1 MINDKRPVESLR
13 AVASDPA
20 RTLLTELARIARQ
33 GLQQRLDPMFSAC
46 DDFFFDLASRARS
59 NADQNRY
66 FESLREVRLKK
77 TRVAADFLAGVER
90 SFSAPSQRSAPWT
103 AAAPGDAILAS
114 DLQLVSHDQ
123 MERDVLVTDMVSRA
137 RLEWQQ
143 ELFQLRERLL
153 SVCPPFAEDENP
165 FDPGRLTA
173 AFTEAASAFE
183 VELDILKILYKQFDR
198 TVLLHLDEIY
208 APANQRLK
216 DAGLLPNLTPLARR
230 GARKQAAAPATPPA
244 AGAAGATVTGAAGAD
259 AGVAGAGVP
268 VAGAQAAT
276 GIGMAYIGIP
286 DSDPETREL
295 ARVLRRLHDGGIR
308 LPTLQ
313 SLPVAPAGPGNPAL
327 PREEL
332 VSLLSDVGPGA
343 AASAGGAPAPPDIR
357 QAFETIVARRGP
369 LNLGQADEDI
379 INVVAMFFDVILDD
393 RNLPLEIQALVSR
406 LQLPV
411 LKVALKDRSFFTDRK
426 HPARQ
431 LINEIAR
438 TSIGWESSDRDEQDA
453 LFIRLTELVEQ
464 VLEGS
469 AEHAEVFEKCLND
482 LMSFISN
489 EDSRAS
495 KLERRTREQAVAH
508 ARTAHAQEAVKT
520 LLNERLSGTALP
532 QDIGDFL
539 VNDWQQVLYQRHV
552 KHGEDSA
559 EFREALQILDDL
571 LWCAQAHRDAESRT
585 RLQSMLPALRA
596 RIAAALEQ
604 AGTDVGRGG
613 ETLRQLTAI
622 LARLHAGRVTER
634 EARPLSE
641 EQKQRIEPTPA
652 QKPWE
657 EMTAVER
664 QFVRHHQLLGE
675 QLKRVEA
682 LETGTWVQYD
692 DLRQGI
698 SRRCKLSAK
707 LAATDSFVFVN
718 RMGAKVLEKPRQ
730 SFAYDL
736 QMGYARI
743 LDTENFFDRTL
754 ERITSN
760 LRKLAGE

>member
-1 MINDKRPVESLR
+1 MSNDKRPVESLR
-13 AVASDPA
+13 AVAGDPA
-20 RTLLTELARIARQ
+20 RALLAELARITRQ
-33 GLQQRLDPMFSAC
+33 GLQQRLDPLFSAC

-90 SFSAPSQRSAPWT
+90 GFSGFGQRAAPQAT
-103 AAAPGDAILAS
+103 AAQGNVLLAS
-114 DLQLVSHDQ
+114 DLELVSHDQ
-123 MERDVLVTDMVSRA
+123 MEKNVLVTDMVSRA

-153 SVCPPFAEDENP
+153 TVCPPFADDENP

-173 AFTEAASAFE
+173 AFTEAANAFE

-198 TVLLHLDEIY
+198 TVLLHLDEVY

-230 GARKQAAAPATPPA
+230 GAKKQPAAADKPAAPPA
-244 AGAAGATVTGAAGAD
+244 AAAAQPATEVSLAN
-259 AGVAGAGVP
+259 
-268 VAGAQAAT
+268 
-276 GIGMAYIGIP
+276 IGIP
-286 DSDPETREL
+286 ESDPEMREL
-295 ARVLRRLHDGGIR
+295 ARVLKRLHDGGIR
-308 LPTLQ
+308 LPMLQ
-313 SLPVAPAGPGNPAL
+313 SLPVAPAGPANPPL

-332 VSLLSDVGPGA
+332 VSLLSDVRLA
-343 AASAGGAPAPPDIR
+343 APTGAGGAPAPLDIR
-357 QAFETIVARRGP
+357 QAIESIIASRGQ
-369 LNLGQADEDI
+369 LSLGQADEDI

-464 VLEGS
+464 VLHGS
-469 AEHAEVFEKCLND
+469 AEHADVFEKCLND
-482 LMSFISN
+482 LMGFISN
-489 EDSRAS
+489 QDSRAG
-495 KLERRTREQAVAH
+495 KLERRTREQAAAQ
-508 ARTAHAQEAVKT
+508 ARAAQSQEAVRN
-520 LLNERLSGTALP
+520 LLSARLSGAALAA
-532 QDIGDFL
+532 DVSDFL
-539 VNDWQQVLYQRHV
+539 VSDWQQVLYQRHL
-552 KHGEDSA
+552 KHGEDSP
-559 EFREALQILDDL
+559 EWREAAQVLDEL
-571 LWCAQAHRDAESRT
+571 IWAAQPHADAASQE
-585 RLQSMLPALRA
+585 RLQGMLPGLHA
-596 RIAAALEQ
+596 RIAAALEH
-604 AGTDVGRGG
+604 AGTDIGRAG
-613 ETLRQLTAI
+613 ESLKQLTAI
-622 LARLHAGRVTER
+622 FARLHTAKVTEA

-641 EQKQRIEPTPA
+641 EQKQRIDPTPA

-675 QLKRVEA
+675 QLKRVDAMEV
-682 LETGTWVQYD
+682 GTWVHYD

-698 SRRCKLSAK
+698 TRRCKLSAK

-736 QMGYARI
+736 QMGYARV

>member
-1 MINDKRPVESLR
+1 MINDNRPVESLR
-13 AVASDPA
+13 AVPADPA
-20 RTLLTELARIARQ
+20 RALLGELARITRQ

-77 TRVAADFLAGVER
+77 TRMAADFLAGVDR
-90 SFSAPSQRSAPWT
+90 GFSGFGARTGPQPVAT
-103 AAAPGDAILAS
+103 QGNVVLAS
-114 DLQLVSHDQ
+114 DLELVSHDQ
-123 MERDVLVTDMVSRA
+123 MERNVLVTDMVSRA

-153 SVCPPFAEDENP
+153 TICPPFAEDQNP

-173 AFTEAASAFE
+173 AFTAATE
-183 VELDILKILYKQFDR
+183 VFSVDLDIMKILYKQFDR
-198 TVLLHLDEIY
+198 TVLLHLDEVY

-216 DAGLLPNLTPLARR
+216 EAGLLPNLTPLSRR
-230 GARKQAAAPATPPA
+230 AVKKQGTAPGKPPATGTPEPTDVNL
-244 AGAAGATVTGAAGAD
+244 AG
-259 AGVAGAGVP
+259 
-268 VAGAQAAT
+268 
-276 GIGMAYIGIP
+276 IGIP
-286 DSDPETREL
+286 ESDPEMREL
-295 ARVLRRLHDGGIR
+295 AQVLRRLHDGGIR
-308 LPTLQ
+308 LPMLQ
-313 SLPVAPAGPGNPAL
+313 SLPVATAGPANPPL
-327 PREEL
+327 PRDEL
-332 VSLLSDVGPGA
+332 VSLLSDIKLRAGSTTGGTA
-343 AASAGGAPAPPDIR
+343 APLDIR
-357 QAFETIVARRGP
+357 HAIESIVASRGQ
-369 LNLGQADEDI
+369 LSLGQADEDI
-379 INVVAMFFDVILDD
+379 INVVAMFFDIILDD
-393 RNLPLEIQALVSR
+393 RNLPIEIQALVSR
-406 LQLPV
+406 LQLPI
-411 LKVALKDRSFFTDRK
+411 LRVALKDRSFFTDRK

-464 VLEGS
+464 VLQGS

-482 LMSFISN
+482 LMGFISN
-489 EDSRAS
+489 QDSRAG
-495 KLERRTREQAVAH
+495 KLERRTREQAAAQ
-508 ARTAHAQEAVKT
+508 ARSAQSLEAVKT
-520 LLNERLSGTALP
+520 LLNERLSRTALP
-532 QDIGDFL
+532 QDIADFL
-539 VNDWQQVLYQRHV
+539 VNDWQQVLYQRHL
-552 KHGEDSA
+552 KHNEDSP
-559 EFREALQILDDL
+559 EWREGVQILDDL
-571 LWCAQAHRDAESRT
+571 VWSAQPHRDAESQA
-585 RLQSMLPALRA
+585 RLQSMLPGLHA
-596 RIAAALEQ
+596 RIAAALEH
-604 AGTDVGRGG
+604 AGTDIGRGG
-613 ETLRQLTAI
+613 ETLKHLTAM
-622 LARLHAGRVTER
+622 LARLHAAKVNEV
-634 EARPLSE
+634 EAIPLSE
-641 EQKQRIEPTPA
+641 EQKQRIDPTPA

-675 QLKRVEA
+675 QLKRVDA
-682 LETGTWVQYD
+682 LEFGTWVQYD
-692 DLRQGI
+692 DLRQGM

-718 RMGAKVLEKPRQ
+718 RMGAKVLEKPRK

>member
-1 MINDKRPVESLR
+1 MSNDKRPVESLR
-13 AVASDPA
+13 AVAGDPA
-20 RTLLTELARIARQ
+20 RALLAELARITRQ
-33 GLQQRLDPMFSAC
+33 GLQQRLDPLFSAC

-90 SFSAPSQRSAPWT
+90 GFSGFGQRAAPQAT
-103 AAAPGDAILAS
+103 AAQGNVLLAS
-114 DLQLVSHDQ
+114 DLELVSHDQ
-123 MERDVLVTDMVSRA
+123 MEKNVLVTDMVSRA

-153 SVCPPFAEDENP
+153 TVCPPFADDENP

-173 AFTEAASAFE
+173 AFTEAANAFE

-198 TVLLHLDEIY
+198 TVLLHLDEVY

-230 GARKQAAAPATPPA
+230 GAKKQPAAADKPAAPPA
-244 AGAAGATVTGAAGAD
+244 AAAAQPATEVSLAN
-259 AGVAGAGVP
+259 
-268 VAGAQAAT
+268 
-276 GIGMAYIGIP
+276 IGIP
-286 DSDPETREL
+286 ESDPEMREL
-295 ARVLRRLHDGGIR
+295 ARVLKRLHDGGIR
-308 LPTLQ
+308 LPMLQ
-313 SLPVAPAGPGNPAL
+313 SLPVAPAGPANPPL

-332 VSLLSDVGPGA
+332 VSLLSDVRLA
-343 AASAGGAPAPPDIR
+343 APTGAGGAPAPLDIR
-357 QAFETIVARRGP
+357 QAIESIIASRGQ
-369 LNLGQADEDI
+369 LSLGQADEDI

-464 VLEGS
+464 VLHGS
-469 AEHAEVFEKCLND
+469 AEHADVFEKCLND
-482 LMSFISN
+482 LMGFISN
-489 EDSRAS
+489 QDSRAG
-495 KLERRTREQAVAH
+495 KLERRTREQAAAQ
-508 ARTAHAQEAVKT
+508 ARAAQSQEAVRN
-520 LLNERLSGTALP
+520 LLSARLSGAALAA
-532 QDIGDFL
+532 DVSDFL
-539 VNDWQQVLYQRHV
+539 VSDWQQVLYQRHL
-552 KHGEDSA
+552 KHGEDSP
-559 EFREALQILDDL
+559 EWREAAQVLDEL
-571 LWCAQAHRDAESRT
+571 IWAAQPHADAASQE
-585 RLQSMLPALRA
+585 RLQGMLPGLHA
-596 RIAAALEQ
+596 RIAAALEH
-604 AGTDVGRGG
+604 AGTDIGRAG
-613 ETLRQLTAI
+613 ESLKQLTAI
-622 LARLHAGRVTER
+622 FARLHTAKVTEA

-641 EQKQRIEPTPA
+641 EQKQRIDPTPA

-675 QLKRVEA
+675 QLKRVDAMEV
-682 LETGTWVQYD
+682 GTWVHYD

-698 SRRCKLSAK
+698 TRRCKLSAK

-736 QMGYARI
+736 QMGYARV

-760 LRKLAGE
+760 LRKLAGD

>member
-13 AVASDPA
+13 AVPADSA
-20 RTLLTELARIARQ
+20 RTLLTELARITRQ

-77 TRVAADFLAGVER
+77 ARMATDFLAGVDAG
-90 SFSAPSQRSAPWT
+90 FAAIGQRTTPQVVP
-103 AAAPGDAILAS
+103 APGNAVLVT

-123 MERDVLVTDMVSRA
+123 MERNVVVTDMVSRA

-153 SVCPPFAEDENP
+153 TVCPPFAEDANP
-165 FDPGRLTA
+165 FDPGRIAA
-173 AFTEAASAFE
+173 AFTAAAEVFE
-183 VELDILKILYKQFDR
+183 VDLDILKILYKQFDR
-198 TVLLHLDEIY
+198 TVLLHLDEVY
-208 APANQRLK
+208 APANQRMK
-216 DAGLLPNLTPLARR
+216 DAGLLPNLTPLSRR
-230 GARKQAAAPATPPA
+230 NVKKQNAPADKPA
-244 AGAAGATVTGAAGAD
+244 QTATATAQPTDVNLAG
-259 AGVAGAGVP
+259 
-268 VAGAQAAT
+268 
-276 GIGMAYIGIP
+276 IGIP
-286 DSDPETREL
+286 ESDPEMREL
-295 ARVLRRLHDGGIR
+295 AQVLRRLHDGGIR
-308 LPTLQ
+308 LPMLQ
-313 SLPVAPAGPGNPAL
+313 SLPVAPAGPANPPL
-327 PREEL
+327 PRDEL
-332 VSLLSDVGPGA
+332 VSLLSDARLGAGPGGVSA
-343 AASAGGAPAPPDIR
+343 AAPLDIR
-357 QAFETIVARRGP
+357 HAIESIIASRGQ
-369 LNLGQADEDI
+369 LSLGQADEDI
-379 INVVAMFFDVILDD
+379 INVVAMFFDIILDD
-393 RNLPLEIQALVSR
+393 RNLPIEIQALVSR
-406 LQLPV
+406 LQLPI
-411 LKVALKDRSFFTDRK
+411 LRVALKDRSFFTDRK

-464 VLEGS
+464 VLHGS
-469 AEHAEVFEKCLND
+469 AEHADVFEKCLND
-482 LMSFISN
+482 LMGFISN
-489 EDSRAS
+489 QDSRAS
-495 KLERRTREQAVAH
+495 KLERRTREQAAAQ
-508 ARTAHAQEAVKT
+508 ARSAQSLEAVKT
-520 LLNERLSGTALP
+520 LLNDRLSGAALS
-532 QDIGDFL
+532 QDIADFL
-539 VNDWQQVLYQRHV
+539 VNDWQQVLYQRHL
-552 KHGEDSA
+552 KHDEDST
-559 EFREALQILDDL
+559 EWREAVQILDDL
-571 LWCAQAHRDAESRT
+571 VWSAQPHRDADSQARKES
-585 RLQSMLPALRA
+585 LVPGLHA
-596 RIAAALEQ
+596 RIAAALEH
-604 AGTDVGRGG
+604 AGTDIGRGG
-613 ETLRQLTAI
+613 ETLKQLTAM
-622 LARLHAGRVTER
+622 LARLHATKVTEI
-634 EARPLSE
+634 EAKPLSE
-641 EQKQRIEPTPA
+641 EQKQRIDPTPA

-675 QLKRVEA
+675 QLKRVDA
-682 LETGTWVQYD
+682 LEFGTWVQYD
-692 DLRQGI
+692 DLRQGL

>member
-1 MINDKRPVESLR
+1 MSNDKRPVESLR
-13 AVASDPA
+13 AVAGDPA
-20 RTLLTELARIARQ
+20 RALLAELARITRQ
-33 GLQQRLDPMFSAC
+33 GLQQRLDPLFSAC

-90 SFSAPSQRSAPWT
+90 GFSGFGQRAAPQAT
-103 AAAPGDAILAS
+103 AAQGNVLLAS
-114 DLQLVSHDQ
+114 DLELVSHDQ
-123 MERDVLVTDMVSRA
+123 MEKNVLVTDMVSRA

-153 SVCPPFAEDENP
+153 TVCPPFADDENP

-173 AFTEAASAFE
+173 AFTEAANAFE

-198 TVLLHLDEIY
+198 TVLLHLDEVY

-230 GARKQAAAPATPPA
+230 GAKKQPAAADKPAAPPA
-244 AGAAGATVTGAAGAD
+244 AAAAQPATEVSLAN
-259 AGVAGAGVP
+259 
-268 VAGAQAAT
+268 
-276 GIGMAYIGIP
+276 IGIP
-286 DSDPETREL
+286 ESDPEMREL
-295 ARVLRRLHDGGIR
+295 ARVLKRLHDGGIR
-308 LPTLQ
+308 LPMLQ
-313 SLPVAPAGPGNPAL
+313 SLPVAPAGPANPPL

-332 VSLLSDVGPGA
+332 VSLLSDVRLA
-343 AASAGGAPAPPDIR
+343 APTGAGGAPAPLDIR
-357 QAFETIVARRGP
+357 QAIESIIASRGQ
-369 LNLGQADEDI
+369 LSLGQADEDI

-464 VLEGS
+464 VLHGS
-469 AEHAEVFEKCLND
+469 AEHADVFEKCLND
-482 LMSFISN
+482 LMGFISN
-489 EDSRAS
+489 QDSRAG
-495 KLERRTREQAVAH
+495 KLERRTREQAAAQ
-508 ARTAHAQEAVKT
+508 ARAAQSQEAVRN
-520 LLNERLSGTALP
+520 LLSARLSGAALAA
-532 QDIGDFL
+532 DVSDFL
-539 VNDWQQVLYQRHV
+539 VSDWQQVLYQRHL
-552 KHGEDSA
+552 KHGEDSP
-559 EFREALQILDDL
+559 EWREAAQVLDEL
-571 LWCAQAHRDAESRT
+571 IWAGQPHADAASQE
-585 RLQSMLPALRA
+585 RLQGMLPGLHA
-596 RIAAALEQ
+596 RIAAALEH
-604 AGTDVGRGG
+604 AGTDIGRAG
-613 ETLRQLTAI
+613 ESLKQLTAI
-622 LARLHAGRVTER
+622 FARLHTAKVTEA

-641 EQKQRIEPTPA
+641 EQKQRIDPTPA

-675 QLKRVEA
+675 QLKRVDAMEV
-682 LETGTWVQYD
+682 GTWVHYD

-698 SRRCKLSAK
+698 TRRCKLSAK

-736 QMGYARI
+736 QMGYARV

-760 LRKLAGE
+760 LRKLAGD